1 MGPRR
6 HPSTTICPSDVGRL
20 SQNVRYN
27 IRKRLRS
34 GHYTT
39 EYLARMYGI
48 TPAEIRSIAFGLTSR
63 QLDDIRR
70 RVNRERREGA

>member
-1 MGPRR
+1 M
-6 HPSTTICPSDVGRL
+6 GRL

-48 TPAEIRSIAFGLTSR
+48 TAAEIRSMALGLTSR

>member
-1 MGPRR
+1 MR
-6 HPSTTICPSDVGRL
+6 RL

-48 TPAEIRSIAFGLTSR
+48 TAAEIRSIAFGLTSR

-70 RVNRERREGA
+70 KVSRQRREGS